1 MQEIGK
7 YVFFLGTVLVVL
19 GGLAW
24 RFPNLF
30 QWFGKLPGDIS
41 IQKGHFSFYFPIVTC
56 IVISILL
63 TVVSWLFR
71 R

>member
-7 YVFFLGTVLVVL
+7 YVFFLGIVLAVL
-19 GGLAW
+19 GALVW

-30 QWFGKLPGDIS
+30 QWIGRLPGDVS

>member
-7 YVFFLGTVLVVL
+7 YVFFLGSVLLVL
-19 GGLAW
+19 GALIW
-24 RFPNLF
+24 CFPNLF
-30 QWFGKLPGDIS
+30 QWFGKLPGDLS
-41 IQKGHFSFYFPIVTC
+41 IQKGHFSFYFPIMTC

-71 R
+71 H

>member
-7 YVFFLGTVLVVL
+7 YVFFLGIVLVVL
-19 GGLAW
+19 GALGW

-30 QWFGKLPGDIS
+30 QWVGRLPGDVS
-41 IQKGHFSFYFPIVTC
+41 MQKGHFSFYFPIVTC